1 LPFLAIGGEGVGV
14 YLRTSSRQNKDGT
27 TVRYVSIAHN
37 ERSPGGPSVAK
48 VLLPLGREDRLD
60 VAGLRRL
67 VGSINRYLGDDV
79 GSDAGVQVGAEPGA
93 GAGGGLRIT
102 ASRPAGGAW
111 LLDGLWRQLGI
122 GTALREVLGGRRFT
136 TDVERVTFALV
147 ANRALNPAS
156 KLAAAEWIT
165 HDVAIPGLAA
175 VSDDQAYRA
184 MDLLVEADTDA
195 KIQEAVFFAV
205 ANLLNLEVDLLFFD
219 TTSTYFERETEDT
232 GTGDTAA
239 PDGVPPAGAGAGTG
253 TGEAAGFRRY
263 GHSKDSRPDLPQ
275 IIIGLAVTREGI
287 PVRVWCWPGNT
298 SDQAVLP
305 QVKDDLRAWR
315 LGRVVTVVDRGFSS
329 AANLDYLRRAGGHFI
344 AGERMRAGTPHVEEV
359 LARQGRYRE
368 VRDNLRV
375 KEVRLESAPDL
386 RWVLCHNPDEATR
399 AAAQREAALARI
411 REELARISA
420 ARARLAGAKP
430 TTKAAIRRR
439 DAELA
444 SHSRAECA
452 LRDHRA
458 LGRWLRQGPS
468 GRLVVDTAKVRAE
481 TRVDGKYLLVTSDPD
496 LSAEDVALGYKNLLE
511 AERGFRDLKSTLELR
526 PVYHRLKP
534 RIRAHVLLC
543 WLALL
548 LIRVAERRTGQ
559 TWPALAHELGR
570 LHAVTLTGPTG
581 TVTQTTELTTAQQ
594 SILRAC
600 GLTPPPRITALHPA

>member
-1 LPFLAIGGEGVGV
+1 V

-27 TVRYVSIAHN
+27 TVRYLSIAHN

-67 VGSINRYLGDDV
+67 VGSINRYLGDDA
-79 GSDAGVQVGAEPGA
+79 GSDAGVQVGAEPG
-93 GAGGGLRIT
+93 GGLRIT
-102 ASRPAGGAW
+102 ESRPAGGAW
-111 LLDGLWRQLGI
+111 LLDGLWQQLGI

-147 ANRALNPAS
+147 ANRALDPAS

-165 HDVAIPGLAA
+165 HDVAIPGLAEA
-175 VSDDQAYRA
+175 SDDQAYRA

-195 KIQEAVFFAV
+195 RVQEAVFFAV

-219 TTSTYFERETEDT
+219 TTSTYFECDTEDPT
-232 GTGDTAA
+232 
-239 PDGVPPAGAGAGTG
+239 PPADAKDAAGAGGDDG
-253 TGEAAGFRRY
+253 QPAGFRRY

-287 PVRVWCWPGNT
+287 PVRVWCWPGNA

-375 KEVRLESAPDL
+375 KEVRLDSAPDL
-386 RWVLCHNPDEATR
+386 RWVLCHNPTRRFAPPRSARPPWTGSAASWSASTRPAPGWPPPSPPPRRPR
-399 AAAQREAALARI
+399 AAATPSWPPTPAPSAPCATTRPWAAGCARPPPGGWCSTPP
-411 REELARISA
+411 RSA
-420 ARARLAGAKP
+420 PKP
-430 TTKAAIRRR
+430 
-439 DAELA
+439 A
-444 SHSRAECA
+444 STASTCWSPPTPTCRPRTSRWATRTCSK
-452 LRDHRA
+452 
-458 LGRWLRQGPS
+458 PS
-468 GRLVVDTAKVRAE
+468 GASATSSPPSSCGRSATASNPA
-481 TRVDGKYLLVTSDPD
+481 
-496 LSAEDVALGYKNLLE
+496 SA
-511 AERGFRDLKSTLELR
+511 
-526 PVYHRLKP
+526 
-534 RIRAHVLLC
+534 
-543 WLALL
+543 
-548 LIRVAERRTGQ
+548 
-559 TWPALAHELGR
+559 
-570 LHAVTLTGPTG
+570 PTCCCAG
-581 TVTQTTELTTAQQ
+581 WR
-594 SILRAC
+594 SC
-600 GLTPPPRITALHPA
+600 